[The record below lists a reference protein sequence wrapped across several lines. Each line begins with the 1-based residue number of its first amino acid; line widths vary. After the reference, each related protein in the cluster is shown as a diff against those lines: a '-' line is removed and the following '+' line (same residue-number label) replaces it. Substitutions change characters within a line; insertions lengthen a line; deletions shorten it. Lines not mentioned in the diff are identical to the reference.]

1 MSAETFCLYA
11 AAVLLN
17 GQLQQHKYL
26 LLQDGIIRQISDQ
39 PPPGVPLQHLTNG
52 VLLPGFID
60 TQVNGGGGVLFNQ
73 QPTLAALQQM
83 MQAHARFGTTAM
95 LPTLI
100 TDDTEVMRRA
110 ADAVAQAIQQAVP
123 GIIGIHFEGPHL
135 STPKRG
141 CHPPQYLRAL
151 TDAELAVYLRA
162 DMGVRL
168 LTVAPECISPQQI
181 SQLVEQGVL
190 VSLGHSNAGADIV
203 LAALDAGASGF
214 THLYNGMSALTSREP
229 GMVGCALADSRAYCG
244 IILDG
249 EHLHP
254 LAAKVALNAKGAAR
268 LMLVTDAMSPVGTEQ
283 NEFAFFGGIV
293 QRSGMKLTNQQGS
306 LAGSVL
312 DMASAVQ
319 YAATELGTGLAAA
332 VQMASSTPAAFIG
345 QSALRGAIAEG
356 LSADLVWLNAAGKV
370 QACWI
375 AGRLQ

>member
-1 MSAETFCLYA
+1 MSAEALCLYA
-11 AAVLLN
+11 ATVLLH
-17 GQLQQHKYL
+17 GELQQHKYL

-39 PPPGVPLQHLTNG
+39 PPPGVPMQRLTSG

-95 LPTLI
+95 LPTVI
-100 TDDTEVMRRA
+100 TDDIEVMRRA
-110 ADAVAQAIQQAVP
+110 AGAVAQAIQQAVP

-151 TDAELAVYLRA
+151 TDAELALYQRTDL
-162 DMGVRL
+162 GVRL
-168 LTVAPECISPQQI
+168 LTVAPECISPSQI
-181 SQLVEQGVL
+181 TQLVQSGVL
-190 VSLGHSNAGADIV
+190 VSLGHSNATADIV
-203 LAALDAGASGF
+203 MAALDAGASGF

-254 LAAKVALNAKGAAR
+254 LAARIALNAKGATR
-268 LMLVTDAMSPVGTEQ
+268 LMLVTDAMSPVGTDEH
-283 NEFAFFGGIV
+283 EFAFFDGV
-293 QRSGMKLTNQQGS
+293 VRRSGMKLTNAQGS

-312 DMASAVQ
+312 DMASAVH
-319 YAATELGTGLAAA
+319 YAASELDAGLAVA

-345 QSALRGAIAEG
+345 HSALRGAIAEG
-356 LSADLVWLNAAGKV
+356 LNADLVWLNDDGTV

-375 AGRLQ
+375 AGHLQ